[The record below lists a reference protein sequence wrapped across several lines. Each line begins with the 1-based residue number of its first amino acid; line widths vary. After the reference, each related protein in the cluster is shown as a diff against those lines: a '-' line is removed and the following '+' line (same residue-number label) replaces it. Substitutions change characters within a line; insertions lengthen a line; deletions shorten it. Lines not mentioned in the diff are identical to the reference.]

1 MRTLLTAAVV
11 AFGLT
16 AMTVPAQA
24 LSWQPC
30 GDGGQCATLS
40 VPANRT
46 KPGGRQIDL
55 ALARHQATGPDRIG
69 SLVFNPGGPGGSGT
83 DSIDFVWELLPEPV
97 KARFDLV
104 TWDPRGI
111 NKSRPNLDDCRG
123 APLRLPATGPVAW
136 EQVARGFMQDIRA
149 ANRACQRSRP
159 AVVRRTSTNANVADL
174 DRIRAALGDR
184 KLSYWGMSYGTRI
197 GYVYALTHPKRV
209 RALVLDGSID
219 PASTILSLAEGAP
232 GPDQAFGPFADAY
245 PVARRQ
251 FNALQKRLARA
262 TVRLPDGQTF
272 DRWVLRDMVFN
283 NVAQQAAYPYIAQFL
298 QLAHDAVVD
307 GKRKA
312 RGQLAATT
320 KRVIEQRIRSGNAG
334 GAFAVTN
341 CNDYPDRPSLGQ
353 AMPIIEQQ
361 VALGPNFGGVL
372 AIQYALGCTG
382 LKLDPDPVPTITGRG
397 SNVPVLV
404 LGASRDGSTV
414 NSWTAR
420 MSRAFPRSRTVTY
433 AGGQHVTWA
442 FAGSACVDDVANT
455 YMLTGQLPLADVG
468 CSNSAG

>member
-1 MRTLLTAAVV
+1 MRTLLTAAVL
-11 AFGLT
+11 ACGIT
-16 AMTVPAQA
+16 ASAVPAQA

-30 GDGGQCATLS
+30 GDDQQCATLS
-40 VPANRT
+40 VPANRAR
-46 KPGGRQIDL
+46 PEGRQIDL
-55 ALARHQATGPDRIG
+55 ALARHPATGPDRIG

-83 DSIDFVWELLPEPV
+83 DSLAFVWELLPDPV

-104 TWDPRGI
+104 TWDPRGV
-111 NKSRPNLDDCRG
+111 NRTRPNLDSCQG
-123 APLRLPATGPVAW
+123 APLRLPPTGPVAW
-136 EQVARGFMQDIRA
+136 RKVARGFMQDIGA
-149 ANRACQRSRP
+149 TNRACQRSRP

-174 DRIRAALGDR
+174 ESIRVALGDR

-197 GYVYALTHPKRV
+197 GYVYALTHPQRV
-209 RALVLDGSID
+209 RAIVLDGSID
-219 PASTILSLAEGAP
+219 PASTILGLAEGAP
-232 GPDQAFGPFADAY
+232 GPDQAFGAFTDAY

-251 FNALQKRLARA
+251 YNALLTRLNQAV
-262 TVRLPDGQTF
+262 VRLPEGRTF
-272 DRWVLRDMVFN
+272 DRWVLRDVVFN
-283 NVAQQAAYPYIAQFL
+283 VIAQQAAYPQVAQFL
-298 QLAHDAVVD
+298 QLAHDAVMD

-312 RGQLAATT
+312 RVQLSAITEQ
-320 KRVIEQRIRSGNAG
+320 VVEQRVHNGNAG
-334 GAFAVTN
+334 GTFAVTN
-341 CNDYPDRPSLGQ
+341 CNDYPDRPTVAQ
-353 AMPIIEQQ
+353 AMPTIRQQ

-382 LKLDPDPVPTITGRG
+382 LRLNPDPVPTITGRG
-397 SNVPVLV
+397 ANVPVLV

-433 AGGQHVTWA
+433 AGGQHVTWG
-442 FAGSACVDDVANT
+442 FAGSECVDEVANT